1 MHLYLSPGFF
11 GFTRLAHYDYFAHV
25 QRALT
30 ERFQRAGQEA
40 EIHISDVGPTA
51 SVRRRA
57 TKLAELI
64 HRTAGDKGS
73 IHLLGHSTGGLD
85 ARLVASPC
93 TQLGAALDLQ
103 RWQPRLRSV
112 TMMNTPHFGT
122 PLATFFATTRGQQAL
137 YLLSA
142 FTVVGLALGSRP
154 LGLASALL
162 RLFGQGDQVL
172 GFELPILNRSV
183 DTVLGLVD
191 DVRGEEIRAFLRA
204 VQSDQGAVIQLSP
217 EAMDLMAAGF
227 PDRDGVVYQST
238 VSMSPAPSLK
248 NWFTT
253 VGHPLQATSLGLFTA
268 LHHITAQVDHRY
280 PCSPEKAALEAA
292 DHQLRSA
299 FGERPTLHSNDGIVP
314 VHSQLWGKTIWAGF
328 GDHLDVLG
336 HYRDKTPEND
346 RSLRHH
352 DWLTSGSRFD
362 DAHFESLMD
371 AIATGI
377 LAAGH

>member
-1 MHLYLSPGFF
+1 
-11 GFTRLAHYDYFAHV
+11 
-25 QRALT
+25 
-30 ERFQRAGQEA
+30 
-40 EIHISDVGPTA
+40 
-51 SVRRRA
+51 
-57 TKLAELI
+57 
-64 HRTAGDKGS
+64 
-73 IHLLGHSTGGLD
+73 
-85 ARLVASPC
+85 
-93 TQLGAALDLQ
+93 
-103 RWQPRLRSV
+103 
-112 TMMNTPHFGT
+112 
-122 PLATFFATTRGQQAL
+122 
-137 YLLSA
+137 LSA

-162 RLFGQGDQVL
+162 RLFGQGDRVL
-172 GFELPILNRSV
+172 GFELPILDRSV

-238 VSMSPAPSLK
+238 VSMSPAPNLK
-248 NWFTT
+248 NWFAT

-280 PCSPEKAALEAA
+280 PCSPDKAALDAV
-292 DHQLRSA
+292 DQQLRSA
-299 FGERPTLHSNDGIVP
+299 LGERPTLHANDGIVP

-336 HYRDKTPEND
+336 HYRDKTLEND
-346 RSLRHH
+346 RSPRHH

-377 LAAGH
+377 LAAG